1 MRNSNVTSSKW
12 PLFPKMHIY
21 RTSTCHPLPA
31 IFSSPSPIVVYD
43 QHPLSRLSV
52 ASVRKASPV
61 TTPAP
66 LTRKIVW
73 FRRVDVSVCLVCRG
87 PVAVGRRPCWRVV
100 SSLPSYLALVDNI
113 VAVSGAHHGG
123 GAHYVEVSPRS
134 SVTSATHSDYV
145 IHEREVR
152 RERRDYSP
160 ARSSAYGD
168 RSPTY
173 ETYRY
178 IDPPEPRYLPRERSR
193 SRDRRSFADGSYRET
208 RERVLIV
215 DDDGRR
221 RREYRR

>member
-1 MRNSNVTSSKW
+1 V
-12 PLFPKMHIY
+12 PY
-21 RTSTCHPLPA
+21 RVVRPR
-31 IFSSPSPIVVYD
+31 SPSPRRRSTHRVSRTEVIRESRPQSSTYVV
-43 QHPLSRLSV
+43 
-52 ASVRKASPV
+52 
-61 TTPAP
+61 PAP
-66 LTRKIVW
+66 QRYPHVPAPQ
-73 FRRVDVSVCLVCRG
+73 
-87 PVAVGRRPCWRVV
+87 PVPVFVQPPPPPP
-100 SSLPSYLALVDNI
+100 SS
-113 VAVSGAHHGG
+113 HHGG

-134 SVTSATHSDYV
+134 SVTSATQSDYV

-178 IDPPEPRYLPRERSR
+178 IDPPEPHYLPRERSR